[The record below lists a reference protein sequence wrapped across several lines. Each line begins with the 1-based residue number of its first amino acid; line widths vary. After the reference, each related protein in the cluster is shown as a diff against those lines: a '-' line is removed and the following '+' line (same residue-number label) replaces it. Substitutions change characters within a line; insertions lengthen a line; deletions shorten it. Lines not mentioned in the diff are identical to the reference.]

1 MIDLNQYDLLIFDL
15 DGTITALAW
24 KGGHWLPGR
33 RAFFSSL
40 ATRPGMQLAIATNQ
54 GGTGLRHLMEI
65 GNFGEPNKYAP
76 QAQAEAHVRAIAEE
90 IGQLFTTPAIY
101 IAFRYQSQKGNW
113 APIPQ
118 VAETDP
124 RWSKEWRKPAPGM
137 LLQAMADAGAT
148 PSHTLMVG
156 DQDSDRQAAEA
167 AGCHYMDAEEFF
179 NEQSN

>member
-15 DGTITALAW
+15 DGTITAPAW

-40 ATRPGMQLAIATNQ
+40 ATRPDMQIAIATNQ
-54 GGTGLRHLMEI
+54 GGTGLRHWMES
-65 GNFGEPNKYAP
+65 GKFGEPNKYSS
-76 QAQAEAHVRAIAEE
+76 QAEAEAHIRDISEQ

-113 APIPQ
+113 APVPK
-118 VAETDP
+118 ASETDP

-137 LLQAMADAGAT
+137 LLQAMRDASVIAG
-148 PSHTLMVG
+148 HTLMVG

-167 AGCHYMDAEEFF
+167 AGCHYIDAEEFF
-179 NEQSN
+179 KEYK